1 MFGKEKSRVFFKNA
15 LFPLRLKINV
25 LMSGVD
31 QFTRER
37 VNQFSHRACVQK
49 SSSCFVALKVATKD
63 YY

>member
-1 MFGKEKSRVFFKNA
+1 MFFQECT
-15 LFPLRLKINV
+15 LPLRLKINV